1 MQQVS
6 ALSPRS
12 ASYAEEFR
20 RSTCWAALAARQ
32 SPKTADSEQT
42 AMNVKF
48 EWDERKAASNLKKH
62 RVSFSE
68 ASTIF
73 DDLWFITFLDEE
85 HSTGE
90 DRYITIGLSNR
101 NRLLL
106 VAHTDWDGETRIISA
121 RKATNN
127 EREFYEEGL

>member
-1 MQQVS
+1 
-6 ALSPRS
+6 
-12 ASYAEEFR
+12 
-20 RSTCWAALAARQ
+20 
-32 SPKTADSEQT
+32 
-42 AMNVKF
+42 MNLKF

-85 HSTGE
+85 HSTDE

-106 VAHTDWDGETRIISA
+106 VAHTDWVGQIRIISA

-127 EREFYEEGL
+127 EREFYEDGL